1 MAADAR
7 PTQARTD
14 THWQRFAVPYEFPV
28 VFTEGVFD
36 PENPALRDVLCRLE
50 PAKRHRVVFFVDD
63 GLNAGRAPLAEAI
76 ARYAQRHS
84 DVMELACAPVVVPG
98 GEKIK
103 SDLHFVESVQ
113 QTLFDLHIDRH
124 SYVIAVGGGA
134 VLDAI
139 GLVASTTH
147 RGVRHIRIP
156 TTVLAQNDSGVGVK
170 NGVNLQGVKNFVGT
184 FAPPF
189 AVLNDLEFVM
199 TLPDRDKIAGM
210 AEAVKVSLIRDA
222 EFFGWIERHMDDLA
236 TFERSAMATMIRRCA
251 ELHMRQIG
259 LGGDPFEAGSV
270 TMNSMSFSTAN
281 GGAKVPTKFFTPC
294 RLTPFFTP
302 TPESFCASTVVGMR
316 MWRTPRCVVEAT
328 RPMASSTA
336 PPPTAMTKEWR
347 SMCRSNSVCCTLSTK
362 CRSDLIFSPPGT
374 ATGAQASSITSL
386 CRRAYCTIASGS
398 GARPALRPSST
409 NTTTRWRL
417 AGSSRH
423 STSRSAGFSGSNTP
437 SVKMTGNS

>member
-7 PTQARTD
+7 STQARTA
-14 THWQRFAVPYEFPV
+14 THWQRFSVPYEFPV

-50 PAKRHRVVFFVDD
+50 PAKRHRVVVFVDD
-63 GLNAGRAPLAEAI
+63 GLSAGRTPLIEAI
-76 ARYAQRHS
+76 AKYAQRHS

-113 QTLFDLHIDRH
+113 QTLFGLHIDRH
-124 SYVIAVGGGA
+124 SYVVAVGGGA

-189 AVLNDLEFVM
+189 AVLNDLEFIL
-199 TLPDRDKIAGM
+199 TLPERDKIAGM
-210 AEAVKVSLIRDA
+210 AEAVKVALIRDA

-236 TFERSAMATMIRRCA
+236 TFERSAMAHMIRRCA
-251 ELHMRQIG
+251 ELHMRQISQ
-259 LGGDPFEAGSV
+259 GGDPFESGSARPLDYGHWSAHKLESLTRHHVRHGEAVAIGMALDARYAVLSGLLPQGEEERICALLEYLGFDLWHPALAKTGASGEWVILEGLRDFQEHLGGELSV
-270 TMNSMSFSTAN
+270 T
-281 GGAKVPTKFFTPC
+281 
-294 RLTPFFTP
+294 L
-302 TPESFCASTVVGMR
+302 
-316 MWRTPRCVVEAT
+316 
-328 RPMASSTA
+328 
-336 PPPTAMTKEWR
+336 
-347 SMCRSNSVCCTLSTK
+347 
-362 CRSDLIFSPPGT
+362 
-374 ATGAQASSITSL
+374 
-386 CRRAYCTIASGS
+386 
-398 GARPALRPSST
+398 
-409 NTTTRWRL
+409 L
-417 AGSSRH
+417 AGIGVGVEVHEIDRERMRQAMH
-423 STSRSAGFSGSNTP
+423 WLKDRASA
-437 SVKMTGNS
+437 

>member
-7 PTQARTD
+7 STQARTA
-14 THWQRFAVPYEFPV
+14 THWQRFSVPYEFPV

-50 PAKRHRVVFFVDD
+50 PAKRHRVVVFVDD
-63 GLNAGRAPLAEAI
+63 GLSSARAPLTEAI
-76 ARYAQRHS
+76 VQYAQRHS
-84 DVMELACAPVVVPG
+84 DVMELACAPVAVPG

-113 QTLFDLHIDRH
+113 QKLFDLHVDRH
-124 SYVIAVGGGA
+124 SFVIAVGGGA

-189 AVLNDLEFVM
+189 AVLNDMEFIV
-199 TLPDRDKIAGM
+199 TLPERDKIAGM

-259 LGGDPFEAGSV
+259 LGGDPFESGSV
-270 TMNSMSFSTAN
+270 RPLDYGHWSAHKLESLTRHHVRHGEAVAIGMALDARYSVLSGLLAQGEEERICALLEYLGFDLWHAALAKSGAN
-281 GGAKVPTKFFTPC
+281 GEWVILEGLRDFQEHLGGE
-294 RLTPFFTP
+294 LTVTLL
-302 TPESFCASTVVGMR
+302 AGIGVGVEVHEIDRERMR
-316 MWRTPRCVVEAT
+316 EAMHWLKD
-328 RPMASSTA
+328 RASS
-336 PPPTAMTKEWR
+336 
-347 SMCRSNSVCCTLSTK
+347 S
-362 CRSDLIFSPPGT
+362 
-374 ATGAQASSITSL
+374 
-386 CRRAYCTIASGS
+386 
-398 GARPALRPSST
+398 
-409 NTTTRWRL
+409 
-417 AGSSRH
+417 
-423 STSRSAGFSGSNTP
+423 
-437 SVKMTGNS
+437 